1 MTVVLLTLFIIV
13 AFLILWQLLIRIV
26 RRYAKFPAPAF
37 ISTFLDSGFRKM
49 MQPPVKVI
57 AYSGI
62 KPGMSVLEIGCGS
75 GAFTIEAARIVGQ
88 QGKVYALD
96 IQEDMLGKLRTKLAR
111 PGNSDIRNIE
121 IINKSAYE
129 LPFKENS
136 LDLVFMVTVFQE
148 IPDKQRA
155 LAQIKRAL
163 KPAGILAVSE
173 FLPDPDYPW
182 RSTTERMLSKAGFIF
197 EAAYGNLW
205 SYTVRFRK
213 P

>member
-1 MTVVLLTLFIIV
+1 
-13 AFLILWQLLIRIV
+13 
-26 RRYAKFPAPAF
+26 
-37 ISTFLDSGFRKM
+37 M
-49 MQPPVKVI
+49 MQPPTKVI
-57 AYSGI
+57 ACSGI
-62 KPGMSVLEIGCGS
+62 NPGMKVLEIGCGS
-75 GAFTIEAARIVGQ
+75 GAFTIEAARTVGQ

-96 IQEDMLGKLRTKLAR
+96 IQEDMLGKLRTKLSR

-129 LPFKENS
+129 LPFADNS

-155 LAQIKRAL
+155 LAQIKRVL

-182 RSTTERMLSKAGFIF
+182 RATTERMLSKAGLIF

>member
-1 MTVVLLTLFIIV
+1 VTAVLLTLFIIL
-13 AFLILWQLLIRIV
+13 AFLILWQLVIRIA

-49 MQPPVKVI
+49 MQPPTKVI
-57 AYSGI
+57 ACSGI
-62 KPGMSVLEIGCGS
+62 NPGMKVLEIGCGS
-75 GAFTIEAARIVGQ
+75 GAFTIEAARTVGQ

-96 IQEDMLGKLRTKLAR
+96 IQEDMLGKLRIKLSR
-111 PGNSDIRNIE
+111 PENSDMRNIE
-121 IINKSAYE
+121 IINKGAYE
-129 LPFKENS
+129 LPFADSS

-155 LAQIKRAL
+155 LAQIKRVL

-182 RSTTERMLSKAGFIF
+182 RSTTERMLSKAGLIF

>member
-1 MTVVLLTLFIIV
+1 VTAVLLTLFIII
-13 AFLILWQLLIRIV
+13 AFLFLWQLVIRIA
-26 RRYAKFPAPAF
+26 RKYAKFPAPAF

-49 MQPPVKVI
+49 MQPPAKVI
-57 AYSGI
+57 ACSGI
-62 KPGMSVLEIGCGS
+62 KPGMKVLEIGCGS
-75 GAFTIEAARIVGQ
+75 GAFTIEAARTVGQ

-96 IQEDMLGKLRTKLAR
+96 IQEDMLGKLRIKLSR
-111 PGNSDIRNIE
+111 FGNSDIRNIE
-121 IINKSAYE
+121 IINKGAYE
-129 LPFKENS
+129 LPFADNS

-155 LAQIKRAL
+155 LAQIKRVL

-182 RSTTERMLSKAGFIF
+182 RSTTARMLSKAGLIF

>member
-1 MTVVLLTLFIIV
+1 VTAVLLTLFIII
-13 AFLILWQLLIRIV
+13 AFLILWQLVIRIA

-49 MQPPVKVI
+49 MQPPAKVI

-62 KPGMSVLEIGCGS
+62 KPGIKVLEIGCGS
-75 GAFTIEAARIVGQ
+75 GAFTIEAARTVGQ

-96 IQEDMLGKLRTKLAR
+96 IQEDMLGKLRTKLSR

-129 LPFKENS
+129 LPFADNS

-155 LAQIKRAL
+155 LAQIKRVL

-173 FLPDPDYPW
+173 LLPDPDYPW
-182 RSTTERMLSKAGFIF
+182 RSTTERMLSKAGLIF

>member
-1 MTVVLLTLFIIV
+1 VTAVLLTLFIII
-13 AFLILWQLLIRIV
+13 AFLILWQLVIRIA

-49 MQPPVKVI
+49 MQPPAKVI

-62 KPGMSVLEIGCGS
+62 KPGIKVLEIGCGS
-75 GAFTIEAARIVGQ
+75 GAFTIEAARTVGQ

-96 IQEDMLGKLRTKLAR
+96 IQEDMLGKLRTKLSR
-111 PGNSDIRNIE
+111 PENLDIRNIE
-121 IINKSAYE
+121 IVHKSAYE
-129 LPFKENS
+129 LPFEDNS
-136 LDLVFMVTVFQE
+136 LDLVYMVTVFQE
-148 IPDKQRA
+148 IPDKQRS
-155 LAQIKRAL
+155 LAQIKRVL

-173 FLPDPDYPW
+173 LLPDPDYPW
-182 RSTTERMLSKAGFIF
+182 RSTTERMLSKAGLIF

>member
-1 MTVVLLTLFIIV
+1 MTAVLLTLFIII
-13 AFLILWQLLIRIV
+13 AFLILWQLVIRIA

-49 MQPPVKVI
+49 MQPPAKVI

-62 KPGMSVLEIGCGS
+62 KPGIKVLEIGCGS
-75 GAFTIEAARIVGQ
+75 GAFTIEAARTVGQ

-96 IQEDMLGKLRTKLAR
+96 IQEDMLGKLRTKLSR
-111 PGNSDIRNIE
+111 PENLDIRNIE
-121 IINKSAYE
+121 IVHKSAYE
-129 LPFKENS
+129 LPFEDNS
-136 LDLVFMVTVFQE
+136 LDLVYMVTVFQE
-148 IPDKQRA
+148 IPDKQRS
-155 LAQIKRAL
+155 LAQIKRVL

-173 FLPDPDYPW
+173 LLPDPDYPW
-182 RSTTERMLSKAGFIF
+182 RSTTERMLSKAGLIF
-197 EAAYGNLW
+197 EAVYGNLW

>member
-1 MTVVLLTLFIIV
+1 MTAVLLTLFIIL
-13 AFLILWQLLIRIV
+13 AFLILWQLVIRIA

-49 MQPPVKVI
+49 MQPPTKVI
-57 AYSGI
+57 ACSGI
-62 KPGMSVLEIGCGS
+62 NPGMKVLEIGCGS
-75 GAFTIEAARIVGQ
+75 GAFTIEAARTVGQ

-96 IQEDMLGKLRTKLAR
+96 IQEDMLGKLRIKLSR
-111 PGNSDIRNIE
+111 PENSDMRNIE
-121 IINKSAYE
+121 IINKGAYE
-129 LPFKENS
+129 LPFADSS

-155 LAQIKRAL
+155 LAQIKRVL

-182 RSTTERMLSKAGFIF
+182 RSTTERMLSKAGLIF

>member
-1 MTVVLLTLFIIV
+1 M
-13 AFLILWQLLIRIV
+13 LIRIV

-37 ISTFLDSGFRKM
+37 ISTFLDSRFRKT
-49 MQPPVKVI
+49 MQPAAKVI

-62 KPGMSVLEIGCGS
+62 KPGMKVLEIGCGS
-75 GAFTIEAARIVGQ
+75 GAFTIEAARTVGQ

-96 IQEDMLGKLRTKLAR
+96 IQQDMLGKLRIKLAR
-111 PGNSDIRNIE
+111 TENSDIRNIE

-129 LPFKENS
+129 LPFEDNS
-136 LDLVFMVTVFQE
+136 LDLAFMVTVFQE

-155 LAQIKRAL
+155 LAQIKRVL

-182 RSTTERMLSKAGFIF
+182 RSTTERMLSKAGLIF

>member
-1 MTVVLLTLFIIV
+1 MAVLLTLFIIV
-13 AFLILWQLLIRIV
+13 AFLILWQLLIRII
-26 RRYAKFPAPAF
+26 RRYTKFPAPAF

-49 MQPPVKVI
+49 MQPPAKVI

-62 KPGMSVLEIGCGS
+62 KPGIKVLEIGCGS
-75 GAFTIEAARIVGQ
+75 GAFTIEAARTVGQ

-96 IQEDMLGKLRTKLAR
+96 IQEDMLGKLRTKLSR
-111 PGNSDIRNIE
+111 PENLDIRNIE
-121 IINKSAYE
+121 IVHKSAYE
-129 LPFKENS
+129 LPFEDNS
-136 LDLVFMVTVFQE
+136 LDLVYMVTVFQE
-148 IPDKQRA
+148 IPDKQRS
-155 LAQIKRAL
+155 LAQIKRVL

-173 FLPDPDYPW
+173 LLPDPDYPW
-182 RSTTERMLSKAGFIF
+182 RSTTERMLSKAGLIF

>member
-1 MTVVLLTLFIIV
+1 MMAVLLTLFIIV
-13 AFLILWQLLIRIV
+13 AFLILWQLLIRII
-26 RRYAKFPAPAF
+26 RRYTKFPAPAF

-49 MQPPVKVI
+49 MQPPAKVI

-62 KPGMSVLEIGCGS
+62 KPGIKVLEIGCGS
-75 GAFTIEAARIVGQ
+75 GAFTIEAARTVGQ

-96 IQEDMLGKLRTKLAR
+96 IQEDMLGKLRTKLSR
-111 PGNSDIRNIE
+111 PENLDIRNIE
-121 IINKSAYE
+121 IVHKSAYE
-129 LPFKENS
+129 LPFEDNS
-136 LDLVFMVTVFQE
+136 LDLVYMVTVFQE
-148 IPDKQRA
+148 IPDKQRS
-155 LAQIKRAL
+155 LAQIKRVL

-173 FLPDPDYPW
+173 LLPDPDYPW
-182 RSTTERMLSKAGFIF
+182 RSTTERMLSKAGLIF

>member
-1 MTVVLLTLFIIV
+1 MTAVLLTLFIII
-13 AFLILWQLLIRIV
+13 AFLILWQLVIRIA

-49 MQPPVKVI
+49 TQPPAKVI

-62 KPGMSVLEIGCGS
+62 KPGIKVLEIGCGS
-75 GAFTIEAARIVGQ
+75 GAFTIEAARTVGQ

-96 IQEDMLGKLRTKLAR
+96 IQEDMLGKLRTKLSR
-111 PGNSDIRNIE
+111 PENLDIRNIE
-121 IINKSAYE
+121 IVHKSAYE
-129 LPFKENS
+129 LPFEDNS
-136 LDLVFMVTVFQE
+136 LDLVYMVTVFQE
-148 IPDKQRA
+148 IPDKQRS
-155 LAQIKRAL
+155 LAQIKRVL

-173 FLPDPDYPW
+173 LLPDPDYPW
-182 RSTTERMLSKAGFIF
+182 RSTTERMLSKAGLIF

>member
-1 MTVVLLTLFIIV
+1 MTAVLLTLFIII
-13 AFLILWQLLIRIV
+13 AFLILWQLVIRIA

-49 MQPPVKVI
+49 MQPPAKVI

-62 KPGMSVLEIGCGS
+62 KPGIKVLEIGCGS
-75 GAFTIEAARIVGQ
+75 GAFTIEAARTVGQ

-96 IQEDMLGKLRTKLAR
+96 IQEDMLGKLRTKLSR
-111 PGNSDIRNIE
+111 PENLDIRNIE
-121 IINKSAYE
+121 IVHKSAYE
-129 LPFKENS
+129 LPFEDNS
-136 LDLVFMVTVFQE
+136 LDLVYMVTVFQE
-148 IPDKQRA
+148 IPDKQRS
-155 LAQIKRAL
+155 LAQIKRVL

-173 FLPDPDYPW
+173 LLPDPDYPW
-182 RSTTERMLSKAGFIF
+182 RSTTERMLSKAGLIF

>member
-1 MTVVLLTLFIIV
+1 MTAVLLTLFIIL
-13 AFLILWQLLIRIV
+13 AFLILWQLVIRIA

-49 MQPPVKVI
+49 MQPPTKVI
-57 AYSGI
+57 ACSGI
-62 KPGMSVLEIGCGS
+62 NPGMKVLEIGCGS
-75 GAFTIEAARIVGQ
+75 GAFTIEAARTVGQ

-96 IQEDMLGKLRTKLAR
+96 IQEDMLGKLRIKLSR
-111 PGNSDIRNIE
+111 PENSDMRNIE
-121 IINKSAYE
+121 IINKGAYE
-129 LPFKENS
+129 LPFADSS

-155 LAQIKRAL
+155 LAQIKRVL
-163 KPAGILAVSE
+163 KPTGILAVSE

-182 RSTTERMLSKAGFIF
+182 RSTTERMLSKAGLIF